1 MIDTFIHIH
10 VDELLLSSNHDPFCS
25 STAGLGFG
33 GAVKKGVCL
42 LNALSLSFPLS
53 VLLCG
58 HRRARVESRGVSPP
72 LSLSTMVKTLRA
84 SRNTE
89 VVRGVGRYGRSKMYH
104 KRGLWAIKD
113 KNGGSFPSHE
123 KVAAVEVAAVRAPKF
138 YPADDVKK
146 PLHKNKV
153 INAPKL
159 RQVFSVFCLS
169 LLESGSLE
177 GCSSLWRRLLC

>member
-1 MIDTFIHIH
+1 MEAQSTKGF
-10 VDELLLSSNHDPFCS
+10 VCS
-25 STAGLGFG
+25 I
-33 GAVKKGVCL
+33 
-42 LNALSLSFPLS
+42 LSLSPSLS
-53 VLLCG
+53 LCNFAAIA
-58 HRRARVESRGVSPP
+58 ARVESRGVSPP

-84 SRNTE
+84 SRNKE
-89 VVRGVGRYGRSKMYH
+89 VVRGVGRHGRSKMYH

-177 GCSSLWRRLLC
+177 GYSSLWRRLLC